1 MTAVIEDDD
10 LFVEAW
16 SKFNELV
23 HSDEDAADLIFH
35 SLLQENEIECGCSS
49 PKILREPGAR
59 CFYCASCKRE
69 VWFTAGTLLSGVS
82 RLRAWMAVI
91 WFKEWGVTV
100 SSLRISKLLDI
111 AQSTALNINKKVA
124 IALASQMDDS
134 AMIIDPKTF
143 SAAIFKRSRHTPA
156 DEHPLSELLE
166 NNSRATDSSDADE
179 VESRQAKNKRVFSLA
194 DCQQQFGISMA
205 IASAI
210 AFIRKYFHGVSH
222 KYLQLYVAAF
232 WCHVDRATWKKGSV
246 LMACLKHPPVSY
258 IKLLNY
264 ESPELK
270 MMLV

>member
-1 MTAVIEDDD
+1 
-10 LFVEAW
+10 
-16 SKFNELV
+16 
-23 HSDEDAADLIFH
+23 
-35 SLLQENEIECGCSS
+35 
-49 PKILREPGAR
+49 
-59 CFYCASCKRE
+59 
-69 VWFTAGTLLSGVS
+69 
-82 RLRAWMAVI
+82 MAVI

-166 NNSRATDSSDADE
+166 NNSRATDFSDADE

-270 MMLV
+270 MMLA